1 MLKRFAVLASVL
13 LLGACTT
20 INEWLEGRVEY
31 KSATTLPPLEIPP
44 DLTSPARDNRYVVPE
59 TGKSTATL
67 SGYEAERR
75 EAKPAATAS
84 STVLPEFERMR
95 IERAGTQ
102 RWLVVEQ
109 PVDKLWPIVKDF
121 WQENGFLIKLEQPE
135 IGVMETEWA
144 ESRAKI
150 PEGGVR
156 GILSRS
162 LGQSNATSERDKYR
176 IRLDR
181 TPDGKGTEIYVS
193 HRGMVEVYTTRE
205 AISSMPGQTAWQP
218 RDPDPEL
225 EAAYLRR
232 LMVRLG
238 TQDEKARALAA
249 ANPGATPVPAAAA
262 AEGEAAKRAQITKSV
277 NGAEQL
283 EVYEPFDRVWRRVGL
298 ALDRVGFTVEDRD
311 RQKGVYFVR
320 YADPES
326 DKDSRG
332 LLTRWFSSD
341 SKVKAEQYRVQITQA
356 GTARQVNGLNQDR
369 AADRSKT
376 AQRIPSLLD
385 VQLKVMPC

>member
-13 LLGACTT
+13 LLGACSTM
-20 INEWLEGRVEY
+20 NEWLEGKVEY
-31 KSATTLPPLEIPP
+31 KNANTLPPLEIPP

-59 TGKSTATL
+59 TGKATATL

-75 EAKPAATAS
+75 EAKPAAASSS
-84 STVLPEFERMR
+84 STVLPEYERMR

-102 RWLVVEQ
+102 RWLVVDQ
-109 PVDKLWPIVKDF
+109 PADKLWPLVKDF

-156 GILSRS
+156 GILGRTF
-162 LGQSNATSERDKYR
+162 GQSSSTSERDKYR

-181 TPDGKGTEIYVS
+181 TPDGKGTEIYIS
-193 HRGMVEVYTTRE
+193 HRGMEEIYTTRE
-205 AISSMPGQTAWQP
+205 PTSSTPGQTAWQP
-218 RDPDPEL
+218 RNPDPEL

-238 TQDEKARALAA
+238 TQDEKGRALAA
-249 ANPGATPVPAAAA
+249 ANPGTTPAAAA
-262 AEGEAAKRAQITKSV
+262 EVEASQRAQITKAV

-326 DKDSRG
+326 EKDSRG

-356 GTARQVNGLNQDR
+356 GTASQVNVLNKDG
-369 AADRSKT
+369 AADSSKT
-376 AQRIPSLLD
+376 AQRILALLHE
-385 VQLKVMPC
+385 QLK